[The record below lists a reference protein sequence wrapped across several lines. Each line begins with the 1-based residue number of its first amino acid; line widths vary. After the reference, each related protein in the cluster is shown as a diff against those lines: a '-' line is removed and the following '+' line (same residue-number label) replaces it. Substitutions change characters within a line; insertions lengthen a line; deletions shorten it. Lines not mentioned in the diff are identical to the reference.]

1 MNPEDPVI
9 EDFDGYNERSWV
21 EDRVRQAGDL
31 IIPSE
36 TLRGRI
42 LEEALRQHR
51 VDGLDRM
58 LMRLGFALLLASL
71 SVVLAFRSSDSR
83 GQERYRPVTSEVLL
97 ERAESLSGDSHM
109 QQAEALAMAYDE
121 WRMNL
126 RSNGWGAQ
134 SSHRENSART
144 QSSSRE

>member
-1 MNPEDPVI
+1 MNPEDPVF
-9 EDFDGYNERSWV
+9 EDCGSSSERSWV

-31 IIPSE
+31 IVPSE

-51 VDGLDRM
+51 GEGLDRM

-83 GQERYRPVTSEVLL
+83 WQERYRPITSEVLL
-97 ERAESLSGDSHM
+97 ERAEAISGDSHM
-109 QQAEALAMAYDE
+109 EQAEALAMAYDE

-126 RSNGWGAQ
+126 RSNGWGSQ
-134 SSHRENSART
+134 SSHRGNNARMQSA
-144 QSSSRE
+144 SRE

>member
-1 MNPEDPVI
+1 MNPEDPVV
-9 EDFDGYNERSWV
+9 EDFDSGNERLRV
-21 EDRVRQAGDL
+21 EDRVRQAGDF
-31 IIPSE
+31 IVPSE

-51 VDGLDRM
+51 GEGFDRM

-71 SVVLAFRSSDSR
+71 SVVLAFRSGDSR
-83 GQERYRPVTSEVLL
+83 WQERYRPVTSEVLL
-97 ERAESLSGDSHM
+97 ERAEALSGDSHM
-109 QQAEALAMAYDE
+109 QEAEALAMAYDE

-126 RSNGWGAQ
+126 RSNGWGSQ
-134 SSHRENSART
+134 SSHRGNSART